1 MKKQIQ
7 KVLDIWCWATFTD
20 GRFVITHFCGNDVLA
35 EVSAEELCRNSFPQ
49 YRPHD
54 VFEGLEFLVPS
65 GRYTIPGERD
75 KHVPQYYADPEN
87 KPRGYLRI
95 VEWGV
100 IAIALRVNRTAYEA
114 IVEQRTSGRR

>member
-7 KVLDIWCWATFTD
+7 EVLDIWCWATFTD
-20 GRFVITHFCGNDVLA
+20 GRFVITRFCGDEVLA
-35 EVSAEELCRNSFPQ
+35 KVSAEELYRNSFPQ
-49 YRPHD
+49 YRPRD
-54 VFEGLEFLVPS
+54 VFEGLEFLVPG

-75 KHVPQYYADPEN
+75 KRVPQYYAHSEN

-100 IAIALRVNRTAYEA
+100 VAIALRVNRKAYEG
-114 IVEQRTSGRR
+114 IVERRTSGRR